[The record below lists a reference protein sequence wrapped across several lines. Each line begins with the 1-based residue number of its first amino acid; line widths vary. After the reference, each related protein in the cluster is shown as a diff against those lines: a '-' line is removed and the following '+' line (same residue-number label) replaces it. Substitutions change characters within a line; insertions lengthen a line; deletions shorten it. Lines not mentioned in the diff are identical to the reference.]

1 MVGNLPGAGRAY
13 GDRAVR
19 PQSIILV
26 REGFNPA
33 EISEAYGIL
42 LEDGQ
47 REFMQALDEIDR
59 QKRRER
65 RLEYWRNQHRR
76 KKMAG
81 SQSGVR

>member
-1 MVGNLPGAGRAY
+1 M
-13 GDRAVR
+13 R

-33 EISEAYGIL
+33 EIAEAYGIQ
-42 LEDGQ
+42 LEDGK

-65 RLEYWRNQHRR
+65 RLEYWRDRNQR
-76 KKMAG
+76 KKLAG
-81 SQSGVR
+81 CQSGVR